1 MQPPPH
7 TAAPT
12 PSPAGE
18 RGRRGTWVG
27 KLCPLPLP
35 QNLSDPLTAQS
46 GWPNVQRQV
55 WTPLLQGQREG
66 AGEQVIQMVSH
77 PKG

>member
-1 MQPPPH
+1 M
-7 TAAPT
+7 
-12 PSPAGE
+12 
-18 RGRRGTWVG
+18 G

-46 GWPNVQRQV
+46 GWPNVQRQM